1 MRKRRGRAAHKMTGK
16 IRRLLFAG
24 RRNDYF
30 GAMEQQVPSIALIA
44 EIALRGGAAGISLL
58 VAGLLLSIR
67 PLHKV
72 TLFGALFAAGAAVYA
87 ITAVDPI
94 QSALGPFHI
103 PLRLFAMLSPG
114 FFWLF
119 IMALFD
125 DEFEW
130 RAWMALPLVAIA
142 LLFFICILF
151 PAAEHGSK
159 LLHVLIVLAL
169 MAHVLI
175 LTHRSLNDDL
185 VAARRQFTNIVAVLV
200 PLVCFAIGIIEFY
213 EILDVRGGYGSQVV
227 SAILFAV
234 TGGFAFGIA
243 GIRKSLFPVAPQQ
256 PRPAGAPSSA
266 ADRFDLARLEK
277 LVDEGV
283 YLNPGLTIG
292 ELANRMNMPEHRLR
306 RLINKG
312 LGYRNF
318 AAFLNEH
325 RIAEAK
331 RRLSEPETARD
342 QITSLAFDLGYSSL
356 APFNRAFRER
366 IGMSPSQYREKA
378 LAGV

>member
-1 MRKRRGRAAHKMTGK
+1 
-16 IRRLLFAG
+16 
-24 RRNDYF
+24 
-30 GAMEQQVPSIALIA
+30 MEQQVPSIALIA

-87 ITAVDPI
+87 ITAVDPV
-94 QSALGPFHI
+94 QSALGPLHI

-142 LLFFICILF
+142 ALFFVCIPF
-151 PAAEHGSK
+151 PATEHGSK
-159 LLHVLIVLAL
+159 LLHLLIVLAL

-200 PLVCFAIGIIEFY
+200 PLVCFAIGIVEFY
-213 EILDVRGGYGSQVV
+213 EILDVRGGYGSQAV

-234 TGGFAFGIA
+234 TAGFAFGVA
-243 GIRKSLFPVAPQQ
+243 GIRKSLFPAAPQP
-256 PRPAGAPSSA
+256 PRRASASNSA

-318 AAFLNEH
+318 AAFLNDH
-325 RIAEAK
+325 RIKEAK

-378 LAGV
+378 LAGA